1 MKLHEIY
8 IKKRNKQMAE
18 NIVLMKLYNGDYIIG
33 EDVGLEGDDIT
44 TLKSPRL
51 VVMMPTMTG
60 SMGIALKPIC
70 FPFANKRLMD
80 SFEVHMSHVMYV
92 LYDEL
97 GEIEKDIVNGY
108 KSEVSGLKIATPEEA
123 AAYSKAS
130 DIII

>member
-1 MKLHEIY
+1 
-8 IKKRNKQMAE
+8 MAE

-80 SFEVHMSHVMYV
+80 SFEVRMSHVMYV

>member
-1 MKLHEIY
+1 
-8 IKKRNKQMAE
+8 MAE
-18 NIVLMKLYNGDYIIG
+18 NIVLMKLYNGEYIIG

-44 TLKSPRL
+44 TLNNPRL
-51 VVMMPTMTG
+51 VVMMPTMNG

-70 FPFANKRLMD
+70 FPFTSKRLMD

-108 KSEVSGLKIATPEEA
+108 KSDVSGIKIATSEEA
-123 AAYSKAS
+123 ASYSKAS